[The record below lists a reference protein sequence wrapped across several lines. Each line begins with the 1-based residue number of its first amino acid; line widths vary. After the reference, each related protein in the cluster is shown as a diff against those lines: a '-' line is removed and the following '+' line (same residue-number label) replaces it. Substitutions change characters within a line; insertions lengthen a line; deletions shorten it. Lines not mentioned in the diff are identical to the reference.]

1 MKKFITL
8 TSLFLLLGIGVCS
21 TVSAK
26 PKNHNR
32 RSHEQ
37 VSFIPL
43 HQKGGFAIMVDKQ
56 QPGKSMVIIYDQ
68 DKNVVFKD
76 CLTKGTRAEKKYI
89 LSNLNNG
96 DYTVEVYSKVHDIKT
111 PFYVY
116 DTGQKKIVHML

>member
-76 CLTKGTRAEKKYI
+76 CLTKGTRAEKSTSYLI
-89 LSNLNNG
+89 LI
-96 DYTVEVYSKVHDIKT
+96 TAIT
-111 PFYVY
+111 PLRSIP
-116 DTGQKKIVHML
+116 KCMI